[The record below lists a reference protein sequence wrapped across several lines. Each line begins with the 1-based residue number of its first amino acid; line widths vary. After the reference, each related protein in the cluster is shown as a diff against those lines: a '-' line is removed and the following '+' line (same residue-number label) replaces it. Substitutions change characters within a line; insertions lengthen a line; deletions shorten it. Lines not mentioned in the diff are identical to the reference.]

1 MPAGPVVG
9 ITSQFYSSSSEI
21 NRYVG
26 PGEFRLHY
34 SQNICSFSASFLSLS
49 DLGTGD
55 LYIPRGDDANA
66 GRVWKRNN
74 ASTRDKANGKMGWE
88 VGSIP
93 YSIIQYQYV

>member
-1 MPAGPVVG
+1 MCMTIYATENETWKG
-9 ITSQFYSSSSEI
+9 T
-21 NRYVG
+21 
-26 PGEFRLHY
+26 L
-34 SQNICSFSASFLSLS
+34 
-49 DLGTGD
+49 LGTGD

-66 GRVWKRNN
+66 GRVWERNN